1 MLNVYLHG
9 PQWFLGLDAAL
20 EGLAAI
26 IAFLVT
32 IVSYKAFRA
41 TSERRTGYFT
51 LSMGLLT
58 LSFLSRSITDTLLRE
73 IIVQLPEKLEALV
86 FLGGYVAHIMLAFVA
101 YIILVCITHKIHDK
115 RIAALLFITLIPSLL
130 LSGSY
135 YRSFY
140 TLSFIFLAFI
150 AVTYYQNWRQVK
162 SRSSALVMEAF
173 FLLTAAQAQFL
184 IQGFNVLPGDAW
196 NALFVTAHVTQALG
210 YLFLLSALIKTTLV
224 STNETRKNRHHL

>member
-1 MLNVYLHG
+1 MFNVYLHG
-9 PQWFLGLDAAL
+9 PEWFLGLDAAL
-20 EGLAAI
+20 EGLAAL

-32 IVSYKAFRA
+32 LVSYRAFRA
-41 TSERRTGYFT
+41 TDERRTGYFT

-58 LSFLSRSITDTLLRE
+58 LSFLSRSIADSLLRGIFIPLTE
-73 IIVQLPEKLEALV
+73 TTAGLV
-86 FLGGYVAHIMLAFVA
+86 FYLGYVAHIMLAFVA
-101 YIILVCITHKIHDK
+101 YIILVCITHKINDK
-115 RIAALLFITLIPSLL
+115 RMAALLFITLIPSLL

-162 SRSSALVMEAF
+162 TRSSALVMESF
-173 FLLTAAQAQFL
+173 ILLTAAQAQFL
-184 IQGFNVLPGDAW
+184 IQGFNILPGDAW